1 MNLPLAENALLAT
14 FAASMNR
21 NIFIIRAVLLIA
33 AIWLAVFFVR
43 RWASDQ
49 KISAAILQKTIDKA
63 EFADWSE
70 QLGSTNDAASRE
82 KKIREIAEITNRLDF
97 REREKS
103 RENRTLEGLFRKM
116 SPSER
121 TMFIELTV
129 AESMSQFMQALDKM
143 PPKERKSFVKRG
155 LEEIVDGRTEEEIKR
170 TRELGDDVMERITKE
185 GIKAYFEKASSETK
199 MDLAPLMEAMN
210 DIMQGMRGQQFGPPR

>member
-1 MNLPLAENALLAT
+1 
-14 FAASMNR
+14 
-21 NIFIIRAVLLIA
+21 
-33 AIWLAVFFVR
+33 
-43 RWASDQ
+43 
-49 KISAAILQKTIDKA
+49 
-63 EFADWSE
+63 
-70 QLGSTNDAASRE
+70 
-82 KKIREIAEITNRLDF
+82 
-97 REREKS
+97 
-103 RENRTLEGLFRKM
+103 
-116 SPSER
+116 
-121 TMFIELTV
+121 
-129 AESMSQFMQALDKM
+129 M